1 MKSPTTRW
9 TQLAHAMLHGDSAGQ
24 LARVEVEYGER
35 KRAEGFALLLRFL
48 PGSAAPPMP
57 EGAGRVL
64 QLSAGA

>member
-1 MKSPTTRW
+1 
-9 TQLAHAMLHGDSAGQ
+9 MLHGDSAGQ